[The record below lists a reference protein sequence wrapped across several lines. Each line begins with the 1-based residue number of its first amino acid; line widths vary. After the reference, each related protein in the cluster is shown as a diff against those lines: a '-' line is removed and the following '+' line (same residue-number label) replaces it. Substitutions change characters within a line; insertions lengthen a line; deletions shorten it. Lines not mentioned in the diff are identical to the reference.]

1 MSKKDSEESK
11 IKIEKFK
18 KNYPDSIFNKDVD
31 LFLANIL
38 FRNSNISE
46 LKNQLKIIN
55 KKYKLSYRNKKYLL
69 LFEAKV
75 LEKNDETKKAFFKYL
90 KLWSQY
96 PNFKKELINQK
107 LKSLNRTKKYKI
119 KISEKITRYKRLLS
133 SGKYKQLLEEANELE
148 SDEIKLLVG
157 KSHIKSGNH
166 KKGLK
171 IFSELEKES
180 QRK

>member
-1 MSKKDSEESK
+1 M
-11 IKIEKFK
+11 
-18 KNYPDSIFNKDVD
+18 
-31 LFLANIL
+31 
-38 FRNSNISE
+38 
-46 LKNQLKIIN
+46 
-55 KKYKLSYRNKKYLL
+55 L

-75 LEKNDETKKAFFKYL
+75 LEKNDETKKAFKYL

-119 KISEKITRYKRLLS
+119 KISEKLPDTKDSLS

-166 KKGLK
+166 KKV
-171 IFSELEKES
+171 
-180 QRK
+180 